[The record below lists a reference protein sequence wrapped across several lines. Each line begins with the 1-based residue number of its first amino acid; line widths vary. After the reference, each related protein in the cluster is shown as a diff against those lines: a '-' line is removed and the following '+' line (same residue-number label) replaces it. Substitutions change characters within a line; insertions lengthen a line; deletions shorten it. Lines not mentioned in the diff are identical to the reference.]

1 MEAKLDL
8 MESEKLLK
16 AKEKVEQKQ
25 EPVIKDKLPVE
36 KVEAEIVEDK
46 LPEEKVEFDQEPLEA
61 EVVIDDNVFKLK
73 QEPLKADLEDK
84 LLPIREANGERIYE
98 YFVELNDEDEVVIM
112 MTTTKTV
119 RIMTKKRMRMTRMT
133 EENKKE
139 DKISSF
145 EAVDGYKISTEAE
158 SEKEPITD
166 YKQQCLILEEKNKDL
181 NANLAAASESLEHYL
196 QIEKDFLEDKNKWE
210 KEKKDNLKDRNKW
223 ETEKKQSLK

>member
-1 MEAKLDL
+1 
-8 MESEKLLK
+8 
-16 AKEKVEQKQ
+16 
-25 EPVIKDKLPVE
+25 
-36 KVEAEIVEDK
+36 
-46 LPEEKVEFDQEPLEA
+46 
-61 EVVIDDNVFKLK
+61 
-73 QEPLKADLEDK
+73 
-84 LLPIREANGERIYE
+84 
-98 YFVELNDEDEVVIM
+98 M
-112 MTTTKTV
+112 MTTTTTKTV

-145 EAVDGYKISTEAE
+145 EAVDGYKISTEVE

-166 YKQQCLILEEKNKDL
+166 FKQQCLILEEKNKDL

-223 ETEKKQSLK
+223 ETEKKQSF

>member
-1 MEAKLDL
+1 
-8 MESEKLLK
+8 
-16 AKEKVEQKQ
+16 
-25 EPVIKDKLPVE
+25 
-36 KVEAEIVEDK
+36 
-46 LPEEKVEFDQEPLEA
+46 
-61 EVVIDDNVFKLK
+61 
-73 QEPLKADLEDK
+73 
-84 LLPIREANGERIYE
+84 
-98 YFVELNDEDEVVIM
+98 M
-112 MTTTKTV
+112 MTTTTKTV

-145 EAVDGYKISTEAE
+145 EAVDGYKISTEVE

-223 ETEKKQSLK
+223 ETEKKQSF